1 MTLELDS
8 FEKAVASL
16 AEALKAQGEQSTNTL
31 IRDACIQRFEYTY
44 ELSHKMLKRYL
55 EMTEASQETIDE
67 MTFPT
72 LIRTGHE
79 KGLLLSSWDVWKGYR
94 EKRGATSHTYN
105 EKKAQEVFE
114 GIPNFLDEARY
125 LLRELQG
132 RVQQT

>member
-16 AEALKAQGEQSTNTL
+16 AEALKAHGEQPTNNL

-55 EMTEASQETIDE
+55 EMTEASRETIDE

-79 KGLLLSSWDVWKGYR
+79 KGLLLSSWDVWKDYR
-94 EKRGATSHTYN
+94 EKRGATSHSYN
-105 EKKAQEVFE
+105 EAKAKEVFE
-114 GIPNFLDEARY
+114 SVPRFLDEARY
-125 LLRELQG
+125 LLKELQG
-132 RVQQT
+132 RSQQT